1 MAGGSALASTV
12 AAGGLGAGATYVA
25 NNLSQAVTGSG
36 GQVVSNTIETSKNVY
51 YQVTSSQAAKTIADT
66 GKLIPSSVEG
76 SVCVLNFQPTIAQ
89 AQQIGAKSY
98 ETVIRFTTNCS
109 TFIPDT
115 TVPYV
120 GAFRNIRDGAITVI
134 NVFEVGFK

>member
-1 MAGGSALASTV
+1 MFSAV
-12 AAGGLGAGATYVA
+12 ATGGLGAGATYIA
-25 NNLSQAVTGSG
+25 NNFQQAVTGGG
-36 GQVVSNTIETSKNVY
+36 GQAVSSTVETGKNIY

-76 SVCVLNFQPTIAQ
+76 SVCVLNFQPTLAQ

-98 ETVIRFTTNCS
+98 ETVIKFTTTCS

-115 TVPYV
+115 TVPFA
-120 GAFRNIRDGAITVI
+120 GAFRNMVDGAITVI